1 MCQRSGYR
9 SKGREIRTS
18 RPLFSPQG
26 EGWGERDFESIT
38 GPENGYHLF
47 RPFLSLMAAYLFKRI
62 VILFVTLIVVSMTIF
77 AVLMVIP
84 GDPAQII
91 LGIHAT
97 PETLQE
103 LRHKM
108 GLDRSV
114 TAQYLSYMKNLAIGD
129 LGRSITYDVSIHS
142 LILSRLQ
149 VTVPL
154 ATLSMVF
161 AIFLSIPMGIYSA
174 LHRNRPG
181 DYGVMVFSQIGLAVP
196 AFWAGILLILLFAV
210 TLHWLPAGGFQ
221 SWGGDPVKAVRS
233 LLLPALSLGFVR
245 AAVLTRMTRSSMR
258 EILEEDYV
266 RTARSKGLS
275 ERAVVYKHAFR
286 NAIIPVITIV
296 GLQAGDLLAGAIII
310 ENVFH
315 LPGVG
320 RLVFEAIGQR
330 DLPVVQGVVLFVAVL
345 IVVINFLTDVA
356 YVYLDP
362 RIRYD

>member
-1 MCQRSGYR
+1 
-9 SKGREIRTS
+9 
-18 RPLFSPQG
+18 
-26 EGWGERDFESIT
+26 
-38 GPENGYHLF
+38 
-47 RPFLSLMAAYLFKRI
+47 MAAYLFKRI

-114 TAQYLSYMKNLAIGD
+114 TVQYLSYMKNLAIGD

-142 LILSRLQ
+142 LILSRLP

-181 DYGVMVFSQIGLAVP
+181 DYGIMVFSQIGLAVP

-245 AAVLTRMTRSSMR
+245 AAVLTRMTRSSML

-310 ENVFH
+310 ENVFY

-330 DLPVVQGVVLFVAVL
+330 DLPVVQGVVLFVAIL

-356 YVYLDP
+356 YAYLDP